1 MFCLLNKGGH
11 FKIII
16 FSIVSIILFFTHK
29 QATLFL
35 SIFALYG
42 FYHYRLH
49 TELKLQ
55 SCRFFLISVICFAPL
70 LTLVLSLSQ
79 YFFSEFPQQVIVNEF
94 KNSSSW
100 DRILFLIGISI
111 FSPVIEELTFRVII
125 FKALKNYIGIFPSLF
140 LASLFFALIH
150 QNILALP
157 TLFLIGFFF
166 GYLYQKYNTI
176 AFPIIAHA
184 LFNLFM
190 GILIIT

>member
-1 MFCLLNKGGH
+1 
-11 FKIII
+11 
-16 FSIVSIILFFTHK
+16 
-29 QATLFL
+29 
-35 SIFALYG
+35 LYG

-79 YFFSEFPQQVIVNEF
+79 YFLSEFPQQVIVNEF

-140 LASLFFALIH
+140 LTSLFFALIH

-157 TLFLIGFFF
+157 TLFFIVFFF